1 MLEEGLRTEDV
12 MAGKK
17 LENKILPPDPARIIE
32 GLLSVLPEIEHV
44 TPLPPLLE
52 RVHKKVKD
60 TVEELPRLKQMGEFP
75 KTGIMEF
82 P

>member
-17 LENKILPPDPARIIE
+17 LERKILPPDPARVIE
-32 GLLSVLPEIEHV
+32 GILSIVPGIEHA
-44 TPLPPLLE
+44 TPLPPVLE
-52 RVHKKVKD
+52 RIHKKVKD

-75 KTGIMEF
+75 KHGIMEF